1 MHINKQKK
9 YLDKSTIHIKVVE
22 YMRRTISTSKDES
35 MAEFSDTAQE
45 FIVSE
50 LLEEKVMEVL
60 PMACWDHDKYLNH
73 DQSILDELDA
83 LTLMIFKAYREIIT
97 YDVEGL
103 KSKVDQAKKH
113 FKETRDFASSFD
125 KLYLQLHEL
134 FYFNLV
140 ILRESREEDD
150 WCIKEPPFDLVTDFT
165 NRDVGIKTTP
175 PSINKV
181 YDCYSI
187 CKQKSKS
194 IRDVYCLEKRRPDY
208 IRLVK

>member
-1 MHINKQKK
+1 MT
-9 YLDKSTIHIKVVE
+9 KSTFSIKVLE
-22 YMRRTISTSKDES
+22 YIRKTISRSKDES
-35 MAEFSDTAQE
+35 MAEFSNTAQE

-50 LLEEKVMEVL
+50 LLEEKVKEVL
-60 PMACWDHDKYLNH
+60 PIACWDHDKYLNQ

-113 FKETRDFASSFD
+113 FKETRDFASTFD

-140 ILRESREEDD
+140 VLREGREGDD
-150 WCIKEPPFDLVTDFT
+150 WYIKEPPLDLVTDFT
-165 NRDVGIKTTP
+165 NRDVGVKVTP

-181 YDCYSI
+181 YDCYSM
-187 CKQKSKS
+187 CKQKLES

-208 IRLVK
+208 IRLVSCNKT